1 MAKGR
6 RRDDSRDRTRDRS
19 RDRRDVGR
27 RDRSADRGRS
37 PPRRSGQYTA
47 PSRTQYR
54 VLIEN
59 LAEDANW
66 QVWKI
71 LSSSPLALWASN

>member
-1 MAKGR
+1 
-6 RRDDSRDRTRDRS
+6 
-19 RDRRDVGR
+19 
-27 RDRSADRGRS
+27 
-37 PPRRSGQYTA
+37 
-47 PSRTQYR
+47 
-54 VLIEN
+54 